1 MDKQFVI
8 CNDIE
13 TAGKLREKLT
23 PISSNNGS
31 YMFINNPAIFE
42 VDESI
47 RSKVAFTNVLTF

>member
-8 CNDIE
+8 CNDTE
-13 TAGKLREKLT
+13 TAEKLREKLT
-23 PISSNNGS
+23 PVSSNNGS
-31 YMFINNPAIFE
+31 YMSINNPAIFE